1 MDKIVIT
8 GGKKLEGEVEISG
21 SKNSVL
27 PLMAGAI
34 LADSPCIL
42 HNVPILHDVE
52 TMAQVLKTLGIKVNR
67 YQEHTL
73 MIDPTHLKSHEAPY
87 DLVRKMRAS
96 IYVLGALIAKVGKA
110 RVSLPG
116 GCAIGLRPVN
126 LHIKG
131 IQALGVDMQIEEGY
145 INATANQLRGNEIY
159 LDQPSVGAT
168 VNIMLAAT
176 KAKGKTLIENAA
188 LEPEI
193 EDLANFLNKM
203 GAKILG
209 AGTSII
215 QIEGVDSLSGVDYK
229 VIPDRIEAGTYILA
243 GAITH
248 GKIKIKNAIL
258 EHLLA
263 LQTKLVEVG
272 VRITQEPDG
281 LLVTVSN
288 GLKSA
293 DIHTRPYPAFPTDL
307 QAQYMSL
314 MCVSEGT
321 SVITENIWENRFLHC
336 GELMRMGANIRIQGN
351 NALVTGVP
359 HLSGAPVMA
368 SDLRASAAL
377 VLAGLVAKGQTV
389 INRVY
394 HLDRGYESLEKKL
407 SNLGATIERVK

>member
-1 MDKIVIT
+1 MDKIAII
-8 GGKKLEGEVEISG
+8 GGKRLEGEVEISG
-21 SKNSVL
+21 AKNSVL
-27 PLMAGAI
+27 SLMAGAI

-42 HNVPILHDVE
+42 HNVPQLHDVE

-96 IYVLGALIAKVGKA
+96 IYVLGALIAKLGKA

-145 INATANQLRGNEIY
+145 INATVNKLQGSEIY

-188 LEPEI
+188 REPEI

-215 QIEGVDSLSGVDYK
+215 QIDGVDSLSGVDYK

-243 GAITH
+243 GAITK
-248 GKIKIKNAIL
+248 GKVKIKNAVL

-293 DIHTRPYPAFPTDL
+293 DIQTRPYPAFPTDL

-321 SVITENIWENRFLHC
+321 SVITESIWENRFLHC
-336 GELMRMGANIRIQGN
+336 GELIRMGANIRIQGN
-351 NALVTGVP
+351 NAFVTGVP
-359 HLSGAPVMA
+359 ALSGAPVMA

-394 HLDRGYESLEKKL
+394 HLDRGYEFMEKKL